1 MQKGIP
7 VTAVLLVACGVL
19 GLAIGSFLN
28 VVIYRVPRGESV
40 ITPRSHCPGCLAA
53 ITPRDEVPVLSWLA
67 LGGRCRHC
75 RTPISLRYPF
85 VELLTAVLFVGVGLR
100 FADHPA
106 LVAGVPLPGR
116 RRAGPYGAS
125 TSMSGSSPTPSH
137 CPPMSSGRC
146 CSPEPSRWAPEARW
160 QALLRGLGGLAA
172 MYAFYFMIW
181 YGTRG
186 RGMGFGDVKL
196 AGVLGLYLGF
206 LGWQSWAV
214 GLFAGFLIGGIVG
227 IGLILGGGA
236 GRKTKVPY
244 GPFMVAGAFVAIIAG
259 AHPSPTAIYI
269 SLTGS

>member
-1 MQKGIP
+1 M
-7 VTAVLLVACGVL
+7 LGVL
-19 GLAIGSFLN
+19 IGFCALMGLAIGSFLN

-53 ITPRDEVPVLSWLA
+53 IAPRDEVPVLSWMA

-75 RTPISLRYPF
+75 KTSISLRYPF

-100 FADHPA
+100 FADHPSLVPAFLYLAAVGLA
-106 LVAGVPLPGR
+106 LTAIDLDVRKLPNALTLPSYVVGAVLLAGAVALG
-116 RRAGPYGAS
+116 
-125 TSMSGSSPTPSH
+125 SGGS
-137 CPPMSSGRC
+137 
-146 CSPEPSRWAPEARW
+146 W
-160 QALLRGLGGLAA
+160 QALLRGVGGLAA
-172 MYAFYFMIW
+172 MYAFYFMLW

-214 GLFAGFLIGGIVG
+214 GLFGGFLIGGIVG

-244 GPFMVAGAFVAIIAG
+244 GPFMVAGAFIAIIAG
-259 AHPSPTAIYI
+259 APIAHSYLHLT
-269 SLTGS
+269 TGS